1 MGSTKAEKFGAIKSY
16 KKKHLLC
23 NLVLH
28 FLAAI
33 TCSLLCTSPYWFTS
47 LCYSVNHFFLI
58 SLPYIWSS
66 FSNPKFLFVV
76 VNVIVIFLVGESKMV
91 STSSSPADEIYD
103 EYVKRTQSL
112 RRVTSACAKMKDEKV
127 EEKKEVMIKP
137 VNKVED
143 KEVEKEKESRE
154 NFEIVEEDEEKEGDH
169 GEEKESQEKVEIVE
183 EDGEKEGG
191 HGEEEQNRE
200 KVEIA
205 EEDEDKEGDGEEEP
219 GLPPAIVRGEDE
231 EENGGGGEEEG
242 GLPAEELNKRVE
254 EFIAR
259 VNKRRWLEANSLVLY
274 CET

>member
-1 MGSTKAEKFGAIKSY
+1 MGSIKAEKFGAIKGY
-16 KKKHLLC
+16 KKNHFLY
-23 NLVLH
+23 NLILH

-33 TCSLLCTSPYWFTS
+33 TCSLLCSCPYWFTS
-47 LCYSVNHFFLI
+47 LCYSMNNFFLI

-66 FSNPKFLFVV
+66 FSNPKFLFIV

-112 RRVTSACAKMKDEKV
+112 RRVTSACTKMKEEKV
-127 EEKKEVMIKP
+127 EKKKEVIIKQ

-143 KEVEKEKESRE
+143 KEVEKEKESRD

-200 KVEIA
+200 KVELV
-205 EEDEDKEGDGEEEP
+205 EEDEENEGDGEEEP
-219 GLPPAIVRGEDE
+219 ELPPAVVRGEDE

-259 VNKRRWLEANSLVLY
+259 VNKQRWLEANSLVLY